1 MYIPTTINH
10 LQVLSVLSFEAEAQ
24 AVSGSELLDEIVDN
38 ALENQYSNPAAICP
52 VTQSRLSDNIK
63 QARIVVGDI
72 LQSVNGEEPVT
83 DAPLFRMTSQQ
94 RNARR
99 KYRQV
104 SKQIAKKALKLHETG
119 ATLTPAQVQQ
129 LHRVNALVTCSPLP
143 Q

>member
-1 MYIPTTINH
+1 MNH
-10 LQVLSVLSFEAEAQ
+10 FQVLSVLSFEAEAQ

-104 SKQIAKKALKLHETG
+104 SKQIAKKALKL
-119 ATLTPAQVQQ
+119 
-129 LHRVNALVTCSPLP
+129 
-143 Q
+143 